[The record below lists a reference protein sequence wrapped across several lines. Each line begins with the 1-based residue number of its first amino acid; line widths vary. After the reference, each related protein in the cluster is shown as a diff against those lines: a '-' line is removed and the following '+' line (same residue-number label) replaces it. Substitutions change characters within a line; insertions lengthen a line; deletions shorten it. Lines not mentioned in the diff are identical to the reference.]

1 MSKQRI
7 SILASNIVAH
17 VLDNGGWLGA
27 SWPMYVKGPKL
38 NHMGEY
44 EAAYLLACERCWRCC
59 EAGLMQVSQDNFES
73 ASRGWDEVEL

>member
-17 VLDNGGWLGA
+17 VLDEGGWLGA

-38 NHMGEY
+38 NNLGEY
-44 EAAYLLACERCWRCC
+44 EAAYLLAARRCMDAC
-59 EAGLMQVSQDNFES
+59 EAGLMQVSQFNFES